1 MISDVRLYFIIN
13 FVICKKKMFLISI
26 SACYHGKQRF
36 SVLKYILN
44 RLGALSA
51 RSGSFSLEYCEET
64 YMYSVQHLLYFCKV
78 VETHSMNSA
87 AEELYITQ
95 PALSRAIKSLESELH
110 VELFKRS
117 NRGVVP
123 TEAGERLYRYASRLL
138 HQMDLITNLA
148 ETGPDPVLSLS
159 VFPFLFTGPLLEKYL
174 ITNERRE
181 SRLEIEECRVGQVIT
196 NVAEGLSELGL
207 VQYNQAQSREFG
219 SLLKKNKLLFTPI
232 VQSEWRAC
240 VGPASPFYRMYE
252 VTLEQLSSIPLIRL
266 RDDYLSSLTGG
277 MKDTDITLD
286 ELTHSFVGSSYLI
299 LHLLRKA
306 DCWYVA
312 SQADEGAAQEYGL
325 HLLPISTLGVRMNIG
340 FIQKEDRSL
349 SPAAEDFAAYAALR
363 LQEAVMQ

>member
-1 MISDVRLYFIIN
+1 
-13 FVICKKKMFLISI
+13 
-26 SACYHGKQRF
+26 
-36 SVLKYILN
+36 
-44 RLGALSA
+44 
-51 RSGSFSLEYCEET
+51 
-64 YMYSVQHLLYFCKV
+64 MYSVQHLLYFCKV

-87 AEELYITQ
+87 SEELYISQ
-95 PALSRAIKSLESELH
+95 PALSRAIRSLEDELH

-138 HQMDLITNLA
+138 HQMDLISNLA

-159 VFPFLFTGPLLEKYL
+159 VFPFLFIGPLLEKYL

-196 NVAEGLSELGL
+196 NVADGLSELGL
-207 VQYNQAQSREFG
+207 VQYNQAQAREFT
-219 SLLKKNKLLFTPI
+219 SLLKKNKLVFTTI
-232 VQSEWRAC
+232 AQSQWRAC
-240 VGPASPFYRMYE
+240 VGPASPFYRRDD

-277 MKDTDITLD
+277 MKDTEIVLD
-286 ELTHSFVGSSYLI
+286 ELSHSFVGSSYLI

-312 SQADEGAAQEYGL
+312 SRADESAAQEYGL
-325 HLLPISTLGVRMNIG
+325 HLLPIDKLDIEMTIG
-340 FIQKEDRSL
+340 FIQKEEHAL
-349 SPAAEDFAAYAALR
+349 SPAAEDFAAYAARR
-363 LQEAVMQ
+363 LQKAAMQ